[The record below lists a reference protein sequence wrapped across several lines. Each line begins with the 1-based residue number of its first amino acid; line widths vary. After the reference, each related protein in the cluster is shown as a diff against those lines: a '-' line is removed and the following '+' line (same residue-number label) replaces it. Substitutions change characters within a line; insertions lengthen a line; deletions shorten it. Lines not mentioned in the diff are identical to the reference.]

1 MADPWKA
8 CAHEPALSVEACRAQ
23 VLRIVQSADFD
34 ATDRERRFLQYVV
47 DETLAGR
54 AVRIKAY
61 SIATEVFDR
70 SDSFDPQNDPIVR
83 IEAGRLRRALE
94 RYYLTA
100 GIADALVITIP
111 KGGYVPVFSER
122 EPLPATNPATAA
134 ATTASV
140 AASELSATSARR
152 YAALAAVLTALFIG
166 TIATISYLRQPPP
179 ADSARMSAPEPPRL
193 LVEPFDSFG
202 GTQQSAD
209 VATGLTQE
217 IIGQL
222 SRFKDVTV
230 VTVEVETATP
240 VRYELQGS
248 VSFTPDNFRLL
259 VRLLNRSDGAVLWAE
274 SYEGDLVV
282 SDLVNTQVEIADNV
296 AATLAQV
303 DGVIFHAE
311 VRNRHQVP
319 PENWA
324 SYNCILSFHSFRA
337 SLEASR
343 IPEVQQC
350 LETTVQRFPDY
361 ATAWALLALVELDA
375 LRSEFPYNPAMTE
388 EVVARVLSH
397 ARRAVALNP
406 HDVRGLQAEMLAL
419 YYDRQFEAG
428 RKVGERALAMNPN
441 DSELITEYGARLA
454 LSGDWQAGCQL
465 LSRTFELRPT
475 AGAYSNINAILCAYF
490 DGDLVKA
497 KSLIGALSSNTHPLK
512 LLVAAVVYGEADD
525 HAGAAKVRVLLQQSA
540 PALLANARSEVEA
553 RLGSPDD
560 IERVMQ
566 ALLRAGLT
574 DSAALDRF

>member
-1 MADPWKA
+1 MVEPFKA
-8 CAHEPALSVEACRAQ
+8 CANGATFSKDACRAQ
-23 VLRIVQSADFD
+23 VERIVQSTDFD
-34 ATDRERRFLQYVV
+34 ATTRERRFLQYVV

-54 AVRIKAY
+54 GARIKAY
-61 SIATEVFDR
+61 SIATEVFER

-100 GIADALVITIP
+100 GIADTLVVTIP

-122 EPLPATNPATAA
+122 EPVLSTNPVDTAA
-134 ATTASV
+134 ATASP
-140 AASELSATSARR
+140 AWPRFSATSARGCI
-152 YAALAAVLTALFIG
+152 AIAGLLTALFIG
-166 TIATISYLRQPPP
+166 IVATISYQRQTSP
-179 ADSARMSAPEPPRL
+179 ADSALMPAPEPPRL

-202 GTQQSAD
+202 ATQQSAD

-217 IIGQL
+217 VIGQL

-230 VTVEVETATP
+230 VTVDVETATP
-240 VRYELQGS
+240 IRYELQGS
-248 VSFTPDNFRLL
+248 VSFTTDTFRLL
-259 VRLLNRSDGAVLWAE
+259 VRLVNRSDGAILWAE

-282 SDLVNTQVEIADNV
+282 SDLVNTQVEIADSV

-337 SLEASR
+337 SLETSR
-343 IPEVQQC
+343 LPKVQQC

-361 ATAWALLALVELDA
+361 ATAWALLALVELDV
-375 LRSEFPYNPAMTE
+375 LRSKFPYNPAVTE

-397 ARRAVALNP
+397 ARRAVALDP
-406 HDVRGLQAEMLAL
+406 HNVRGLQAEMLAL

-441 DSELITEYGARLA
+441 DSELINEYGARLA
-454 LSGDWQAGCQL
+454 LSGDWQTGCQL

-490 DGDLVKA
+490 DGDLVQA
-497 KSLIGALSSNTHPLK
+497 KSLIGALSPRTHPLK
-512 LLVAAVVYGEADD
+512 LLVAAVVYGEAGDD
-525 HAGAAKVRVLLQQSA
+525 ADAEKVRALMQQTA
-540 PALLANARSEVEA
+540 PSLLADARFEVEA

-560 IERVMQ
+560 IEKVMQ
-566 ALLRAGLT
+566 SLVKAGLT
-574 DSAALDRF
+574 DTAASDRF